1 MNLNDKLKQ
10 ERTGL
15 TASQYSDLQEL
26 FVDRYVDGMTT
37 KDLVEYV
44 YNDMMQY
51 VENQPEQE
59 FLDDCKDYWDDA
71 YDEII
76 QEIKEGDIELTDNDD
91 NFIDINNTGG
101 NTNVFSNLF
110 TPSRGLQVFRK
121 CKQVSRNLLHL
132 L

>member
-51 VENQPEQE
+51 VENQPEKE
-59 FLDDCKDYWDDA
+59 FLDDCKDYGSKVDA
-71 YDEII
+71 LVDSM
-76 QEIKEGDIELTDNDD
+76 GVTDQKA
-91 NFIDINNTGG
+91 NT
-101 NTNVFSNLF
+101 TH
-110 TPSRGLQVFRK
+110 RRK
-121 CKQVSRNLLHL
+121 DMDLL
-132 L
+132 

>member
-26 FVDRYVDGMTT
+26 LLIAMLMAWHQR
-37 KDLVEYV
+37 LVEYV

-76 QEIKEGDIELTDNDD
+76 QEIKELDND
-91 NFIDINNTGG
+91 
-101 NTNVFSNLF
+101 
-110 TPSRGLQVFRK
+110 
-121 CKQVSRNLLHL
+121 
-132 L
+132 

>member
-44 YNDMMQY
+44 YNDMTHY
-51 VENQPEQE
+51 VETISDQE
-59 FLDDCKDYWDDA
+59 FLNECENYWDDLLP
-71 YDEII
+71 EII
-76 QEIKEGDIELTDNDD
+76 QEIKELD
-91 NFIDINNTGG
+91 
-101 NTNVFSNLF
+101 
-110 TPSRGLQVFRK
+110 
-121 CKQVSRNLLHL
+121 
-132 L
+132 

>member
-1 MNLNDKLKQ
+1 M
-10 ERTGL
+10 EL
-15 TASQYSDLQEL
+15 TQNQLSDLQEL

-59 FLDDCKDYWDDA
+59 FLNDCMDYWDDA

-76 QEIKEGDIELTDNDD
+76 QEIKELD
-91 NFIDINNTGG
+91 
-101 NTNVFSNLF
+101 
-110 TPSRGLQVFRK
+110 
-121 CKQVSRNLLHL
+121 
-132 L
+132 

>member
-1 MNLNDKLKQ
+1 MTNCTLHLPHTMNLNDKLKK

-26 FVDRYVDGMTT
+26 FVDRYVDGMST

-51 VENQPEQE
+51 VENQPEKE

-76 QEIKEGDIELTDNDD
+76 QEIKEGDIALTDNDD
-91 NFIDINNTGG
+91 TFIDINNTGG
-101 NTNVFSNLF
+101 
-110 TPSRGLQVFRK
+110 K
-121 CKQVSRNLLHL
+121 Y
-132 L
+132 

>member
-51 VENQPEQE
+51 VESQPEQE

-76 QEIKEGDIELTDNDD
+76 QEIKEGNIDLTDNDD
-91 NFIDINNTGG
+91 TFIDINNTGG
-101 NTNVFSNLF
+101 
-110 TPSRGLQVFRK
+110 K
-121 CKQVSRNLLHL
+121 Y
-132 L
+132 

>member
-51 VENQPEQE
+51 V
-59 FLDDCKDYWDDA
+59 KSTRA
-71 YDEII
+71 R
-76 QEIKEGDIELTDNDD
+76 
-91 NFIDINNTGG
+91 
-101 NTNVFSNLF
+101 VF
-110 TPSRGLQVFRK
+110 G
-121 CKQVSRNLLHL
+121 
-132 L
+132 

>member
-1 MNLNDKLKQ
+1 M
-10 ERTGL
+10 EL
-15 TASQYSDLQEL
+15 TQNQLSDLQEL

-59 FLDDCKDYWDDA
+59 FLDDCMDYWDDA

-76 QEIKEGDIELTDNDD
+76 EEIKELD
-91 NFIDINNTGG
+91 
-101 NTNVFSNLF
+101 S
-110 TPSRGLQVFRK
+110 
-121 CKQVSRNLLHL
+121 
-132 L
+132 

>member
-1 MNLNDKLKQ
+1 MTKLSDYEDHIKNEQIKANLTNEQ
-10 ERTGL
+10 
-15 TASQYSDLQEL
+15 LQEL
-26 FVDRYVDGMTT
+26 KDLYVERIVDNMST

-44 YNDMMQY
+44 YNDMIHD

-59 FLDDCKDYWDDA
+59 FLDDCKDYWGDH

-101 NTNVFSNLF
+101 
-110 TPSRGLQVFRK
+110 K
-121 CKQVSRNLLHL
+121 Y
-132 L
+132 